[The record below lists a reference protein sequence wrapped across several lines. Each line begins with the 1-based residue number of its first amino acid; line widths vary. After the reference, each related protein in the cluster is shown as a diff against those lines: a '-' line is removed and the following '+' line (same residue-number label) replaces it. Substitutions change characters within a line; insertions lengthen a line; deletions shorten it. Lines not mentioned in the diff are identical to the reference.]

1 MSEYAGKV
9 SVSTLFGG
17 ILTYIIDFSTP
28 GFVLKHLI
36 KMDTGINIKEQQLVF
51 NKDLTIWRNKTL

>member
-1 MSEYAGKV
+1 MSEYTGKV

-17 ILTYIIDFSTP
+17 VLTYIIDFSTP

-51 NKDLTIWRNKTL
+51 NKDLTI